1 MATGALSSFGTLL
14 KIGNGGSPTETFTTI
29 AEVRD
34 ISGPA
39 FAVGT
44 EDVTNHDSSGWRE
57 HIPTIIEAGQVTF
70 DINFKGDATQGFA
83 TGSLYDD
90 MVDKTKRNFQIVL
103 PSGVGAT
110 NDIGAFAAYV
120 TGFELSAPVE
130 GVLSAS
136 VTLQITGAVTWA

>member
-1 MATGALSSFGTLL
+1 MATGAVSSFGTLL
-14 KIGNGGSPTETFTTI
+14 KIGNGGTPTETFTTI

-57 HIPTIIEAGQVTF
+57 FIPTIIEAGEVTF
-70 DINFKGDATQGFA
+70 DVNFKGDATQGFA
-83 TGSLYDD
+83 SGSLYDD
-90 MVDKTKRNFQIVL
+90 MIDKTKRNFQIVL
-103 PSGVGAT
+103 PSGVGAA
-110 NDIGAFAAYV
+110 NDTGAFAAYV
-120 TGFELSAPVE
+120 TGFELAAPVE

-136 VTLQITGAVTWA
+136 ITLMITGSVTWS

>member
-1 MATGALSSFGTLL
+1 MPTSAVSSFGTLL
-14 KIGNGGSPTETFTTI
+14 KIGNGGTPTETFTTI

-39 FAVGT
+39 FSVGT

-57 HIPTIIEAGQVTF
+57 FIPTIIEAGEVTF
-70 DINFKGDATQGFA
+70 DVNFKGDATQGFA
-83 TGSLYDD
+83 SGSLYDD
-90 MVDKTKRNFQIVL
+90 MIDKTKRNFQIVL
-103 PSGVGAT
+103 PSGVGSA
-110 NDIGAFAAYV
+110 NDTGAFAAYV

-136 VTLQITGAVTWA
+136 ITLMITGAVTWS

>member
-14 KIGNGGSPTETFTTI
+14 KIGNGATPTETFTTI

-34 ISGPA
+34 ISGPS

-70 DINFKGDATQGFA
+70 DVNFKGDATQGFGS
-83 TGSLYDD
+83 GSLYDD
-90 MVDKTKRNFQIVL
+90 MIGKKKRNFQIVL
-103 PSGVGAT
+103 PSGVGAS
-110 NDIGAFAAYV
+110 NDIGSFAAYV
-120 TGFELSAPVE
+120 TGFELAAPVE

-136 VTLQITGAVTWA
+136 ITLQITGAVTWA

>member
-1 MATGALSSFGTLL
+1 MATGALSSFGTFL
-14 KIGNGGSPTETFTTI
+14 KIGNGGTPTETFTTI

-39 FAVGT
+39 FALGT
-44 EDVTNHDSSGWRE
+44 EDVTNHDSAGWRE

-70 DINFKGDATQGFA
+70 DLNFKGDATQGFGS
-83 TGSLYDD
+83 GSLYDD

-110 NDIGAFAAYV
+110 NDTGAFAAYV